1 MPPYKNNFQRKD
13 HNSMKLNRVA
23 ITGVG
28 IISCL
33 GCDSATVTASLR
45 AGRSGIV
52 IDEQRVELGFRSPLT
67 GRIDGFDEKKVLSRK
82 ERKSMPDFAVQAYA
96 AARQALDIAGVAD
109 EELRNPQTGLIFG
122 CDSSCVAAIE
132 QVDLLRQH
140 HETKAIG
147 SGHIFRSMT
156 SNVTMNLNT
165 IFGTQGACWT
175 LSSACSSGGHAIG
188 QAADLIALGRQRRII
203 CGGAQEINWQSMCS
217 FDGLGAFSTGIE
229 NPHGACKPFDAG
241 RDGLVPSGG
250 AAAVVL
256 EDYAMAQARGAT
268 ILGEVL
274 SYAFSSDGESLSV
287 PSRSGL
293 QRSMREALQRAS
305 LRPPDIDY
313 LCAHATA
320 TPAGDGAEA
329 DNIKAVFGSATDG
342 AAVPWVSSLKSMTGH
357 ELWMSGA
364 AQVVYS
370 VLMAQGGFIAPNINF
385 TSPDEHSA
393 GLKIVG
399 ETLAQAPEL
408 VLCNSAGFGGT
419 NSTLVLRM
427 GA

>member
-1 MPPYKNNFQRKD
+1 M
-13 HNSMKLNRVA
+13 NRVA

-33 GCDSATVTASLR
+33 GCDTQTVTSALR
-45 AGRSGIV
+45 AGSSGIV
-52 IDEQRVELGFRSPLT
+52 VDPQRIELGFRSPLT
-67 GRIDGFDEKKVLSRK
+67 GQINGFDEKRVLGRK

-96 AARQALDIAGVAD
+96 AARQAVELSGLSDD
-109 EELRNPQTGLIFG
+109 ELRNPQTGLIFG
-122 CDSSCVAAIE
+122 CDSSCLAAIE
-132 QVDLLRQH
+132 QVDLLRERG
-140 HETKAIG
+140 ETKSIG
-147 SGHIFRSMT
+147 SGHIFRSMNST
-156 SNVTMNLNT
+156 VTMNLNT
-165 IFGTQGACWT
+165 LFGTQGACWT

-188 QAADLIALGRQRRII
+188 QAADLIALGRQQRMI

-217 FDGLGAFSTGIE
+217 FDGLGAFSVASE
-229 NPHGACKPFDAG
+229 VPEVACKPFDAN

-250 AAAVVL
+250 AAALVL
-256 EDYAMAQARGAT
+256 EDYAVAKARGAN

-287 PSRSGL
+287 PSRGGL
-293 QRSMREALQRAS
+293 QRSMFEALQRAS
-305 LRPPDIDY
+305 LQPADIDY

-329 DNIKAVFGSATDG
+329 DNIKAVFGSEDDG
-342 AAVPWVSSLKSMTGH
+342 GAVPWVSSVKSMTGH

-364 AQVVYS
+364 SQVVYS

-385 TSPDEHSA
+385 TSSDEHSA
-393 GLKIVG
+393 GLKIAT
-399 ETLAQAPEL
+399 ETISHTPEL

-419 NSTLVLRM
+419 NSTLIVRM

>member
-1 MPPYKNNFQRKD
+1 M
-13 HNSMKLNRVA
+13 SLNRVA

-33 GCDSATVTASLR
+33 GCDSQTVTAALR

-52 IDEQRVELGFRSPLT
+52 VDEQRLELGFRSPLT
-67 GRIDGFDEKKVLSRK
+67 GRINDFDEKKVLSRK
-82 ERKSMPDFAVQAYA
+82 ERKTMPDFAVQAYA
-96 AARQALDIAGVAD
+96 AAQQALDLSGLAAQ
-109 EELRNPQTGLIFG
+109 ELRNPDTGIIFG
-122 CDSSCVAAIE
+122 CDSSCLAAIE
-132 QVDLLRQH
+132 QVDLLRAR

-156 SNVTMNLNT
+156 SNITMNLNT
-165 IFGTQGACWT
+165 LFGTQGACWT

-188 QAADLIALGRQRRII
+188 QAADLIALGRQKRMI

-217 FDGLGAFSTGIE
+217 FDGLGAFSPSYADPAT
-229 NPHGACKPFDAG
+229 ACRPFDKQ

-250 AAAVVL
+250 AAALVL
-256 EDYAMAQARGAT
+256 EDYALAQARGAN
-268 ILGEVL
+268 ILGEVMA
-274 SYAFSSDGESLSV
+274 YAFSSDGETLSV
-287 PSRSGL
+287 PSRGGL
-293 QRSMREALQRAS
+293 QRAMREALVRAQ
-305 LRPPDIDY
+305 LQPADIDY
-313 LCAHATA
+313 LCAHATG

-329 DNIKAVFGSATDG
+329 ENIKAVFGADSAG
-342 AAVPWVSSLKSMTGH
+342 VAVPWVSSLKSMTGH

-385 TSPDEHSA
+385 SNPDEHSA
-393 GLKIVG
+393 GLKIATQTI
-399 ETLAQAPEL
+399 EQAPEL

-419 NSTLVLRM
+419 NATLVLRM
-427 GA
+427 GY